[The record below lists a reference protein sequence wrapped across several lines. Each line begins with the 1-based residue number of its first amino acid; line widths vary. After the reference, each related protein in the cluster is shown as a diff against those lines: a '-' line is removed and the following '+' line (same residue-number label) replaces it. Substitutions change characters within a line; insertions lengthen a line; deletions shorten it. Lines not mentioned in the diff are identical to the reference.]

1 MMAILSRPQF
11 INVTLI
17 LYCRSCN
24 TKQLCFL
31 LNFTAWVYF
40 FCFID
45 KVTPTTCTIVNVLF
59 QHIDHIMSIHGTQIM
74 QAVIL
79 ILEGDHP
86 VEVKEQ
92 VSKGQLRGQGLI
104 IGYELEIA

>member
-1 MMAILSRPQF
+1 MQYKTAVLFTEFHCMGLLIYFLF
-11 INVTLI
+11 IN
-17 LYCRSCN
+17 
-24 TKQLCFL
+24 
-31 LNFTAWVYF
+31 
-40 FCFID
+40 
-45 KVTPTTCTIVNVLF
+45 KVTPTTYTIVNVLF

-92 VSKGQLRGQGLI
+92 VSKGQLRGQGQI